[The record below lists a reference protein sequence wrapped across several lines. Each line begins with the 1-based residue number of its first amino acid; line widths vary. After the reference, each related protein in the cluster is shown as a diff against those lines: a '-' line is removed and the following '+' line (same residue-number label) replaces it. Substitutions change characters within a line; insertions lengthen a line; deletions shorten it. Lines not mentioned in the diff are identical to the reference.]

1 MQVDRLRRR
10 EFISL
15 LGGAAL
21 AWPSDAR
28 AQLSATGPLI
38 GVLSPLSAAAAT
50 RNIAA
55 FRSALRDLGYVQG
68 RGATFELSYAD
79 GLQERIAP
87 LARDLVALKPDVLMV
102 GSTSAVAAVNTATR
116 AIPIVGIL
124 GESPLAAGLANSISR
139 PGGNVTGTWLFG
151 EDGLF
156 GKRLEFLKLAVPGL
170 ARVGVMLNLDDR
182 GDAAAAA
189 ELPTAAKA
197 LNVTVQ
203 VFEARDS
210 AQISRMGDQIA
221 SSGVEALL
229 VGSGSTLN
237 SRRIEIAAMASRL
250 RLPASYG
257 FRESAEA
264 GGLMSYGPSLPDV
277 YRQSARLVARIL
289 KGESPANLPIE
300 IPSRYE
306 LIVNLKAA
314 KAIGL
319 ALPDSFVL
327 LADELIE

>member
-1 MQVDRLRRR
+1 MIRRR
-10 EFISL
+10 EFIML
-15 LGGAAL
+15 LGSAAATWPLAAGAQ
-21 AWPSDAR
+21 
-28 AQLSATGPLI
+28 AQSAATGPLI

-55 FRSALRDLGYVQG
+55 FRSGLRDLGYVQG
-68 RGATFELSYAD
+68 RSATFELSYAD
-79 GLQERIAP
+79 GLPERFAP
-87 LARDLVALKPDVLMV
+87 IARDLVALKPDVLMV
-102 GSTSAVAAVNTATR
+102 GSTTAVGAVNSVTR
-116 AIPIVGIL
+116 AIPIVATL
-124 GESPLAAGLANSISR
+124 GENPVTAGFADSIAR
-139 PGGNVTGTWLFG
+139 PGRNVTGTWLLG
-151 EDGLF
+151 EDGLI
-156 GKRLEFLKLAVPGL
+156 GKRLEFLKLALPRL
-170 ARVGVMLNLDDR
+170 TRVGVIVNSDDR
-182 GDAAAAA
+182 GDAVVAA
-189 ELPTAAKA
+189 ELPAAAKA

-203 VFEARDS
+203 MFEVRDS
-210 AQISRMGDQIA
+210 AGMSQMADQLA
-221 SSGVEALL
+221 SSGVEAFL
-229 VGSGSTLN
+229 VGSGPTLN
-237 SRRIEIAAMASRL
+237 SRRDEIAAMATRL

-289 KGESPANLPIE
+289 KGENPANLPIE

-319 ALPDSFVL
+319 TMPDSFVL